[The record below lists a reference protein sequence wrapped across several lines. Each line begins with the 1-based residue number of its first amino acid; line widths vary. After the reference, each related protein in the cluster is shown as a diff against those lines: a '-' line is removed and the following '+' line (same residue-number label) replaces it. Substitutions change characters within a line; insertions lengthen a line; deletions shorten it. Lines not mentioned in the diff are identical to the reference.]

1 MNIDESSTANKKYW
15 QKLRILSE
23 RATRDFLSGLLN
35 RVTATQYIQDCLKAM
50 PLDESCALFIID
62 LDHFKQV
69 NDTFG
74 HQVGDKIIRQA
85 AALLSQCFRVTDIVG
100 RLGGDEFFA
109 LLAGH
114 VTREMVEIQTEI
126 KKICIQSGIL
136 DKLERE
142 KKEKPE
148 VIKSQEISSYEE
160 LDEQPAINPQ
170 VMEFLDLYTMEERFD
185 YLKHKMNWREITE
198 KDLDI
203 MAVSVDIVLKENEIS
218 DKINDLVHCVE
229 QFAQWEINGK
239 RR

>member
-1 MNIDESSTANKKYW
+1 MN
-15 QKLRILSE
+15 E
-23 RATRDFLSGLLN
+23 RLEELLQ
-35 RVTATQYIQDCLKAM
+35 RM
-50 PLDESCALFIID
+50 ED
-62 LDHFKQV
+62 L
-69 NDTFG
+69 
-74 HQVGDKIIRQA
+74 
-85 AALLSQCFRVTDIVG
+85 
-100 RLGGDEFFA
+100 
-109 LLAGH
+109 
-114 VTREMVEIQTEI
+114 TREMVEIQTEI

-148 VIKSQEISSYEE
+148 VIKSQEISSDEE

>member
-1 MNIDESSTANKKYW
+1 MN
-15 QKLRILSE
+15 E
-23 RATRDFLSGLLN
+23 RLEELLQ
-35 RVTATQYIQDCLKAM
+35 RM
-50 PLDESCALFIID
+50 ED
-62 LDHFKQV
+62 L
-69 NDTFG
+69 
-74 HQVGDKIIRQA
+74 
-85 AALLSQCFRVTDIVG
+85 
-100 RLGGDEFFA
+100 
-109 LLAGH
+109 
-114 VTREMVEIQTEI
+114 TREMVEIQTEI

>member
-1 MNIDESSTANKKYW
+1 MN
-15 QKLRILSE
+15 E
-23 RATRDFLSGLLN
+23 RLEELLQ
-35 RVTATQYIQDCLKAM
+35 RM
-50 PLDESCALFIID
+50 ED
-62 LDHFKQV
+62 L
-69 NDTFG
+69 
-74 HQVGDKIIRQA
+74 
-85 AALLSQCFRVTDIVG
+85 
-100 RLGGDEFFA
+100 
-109 LLAGH
+109 
-114 VTREMVEIQTEI
+114 TREMVEIQTEI

-142 KKEKPE
+142 KKETLE
-148 VIKSQEISSYEE
+148 VIKSQEISSNEE